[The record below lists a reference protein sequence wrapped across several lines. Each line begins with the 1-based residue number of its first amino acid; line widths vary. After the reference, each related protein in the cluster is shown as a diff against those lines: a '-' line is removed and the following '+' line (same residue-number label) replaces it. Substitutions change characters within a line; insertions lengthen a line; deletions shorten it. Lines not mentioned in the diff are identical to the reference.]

1 MISVK
6 GAYYL
11 KDKIER
17 FSNGDFEYELPF
29 ICLSEEE
36 IRITVE
42 TGKSYEGSFIISN
55 SMEREMKGII
65 YSSNRLMQ
73 IESSSFLG
81 ISNTV
86 IYSFHADYLK
96 AGEVIQGEISVVSDC
111 GEKTIP
117 FYINI
122 EVAYVT
128 TSLGKIKDLFQFT
141 NLARMDWSEAKKVFR
156 MEEFERIFLANEERY
171 RYIYRNLIKSITTSQ
186 ALEEFLIAVHKKA
199 MIRLVVDKT
208 QVEYSVTEEGISDKL
223 ILTKD
228 HWGYAEIRVSTE
240 APFIQLE
247 QKFLWAD
254 RFIGN
259 THQIS
264 YSIDPVK
271 LRAGNN
277 YGQIVIKTA
286 YQTITVEVKCSYRK
300 HQEHR
305 SEHRLIQKLELG
317 LIDNYLSFRLNKIN
331 LENYIDVAEALW
343 KELPDRE
350 DSKRKSLIKA
360 HLALISGKEKLVKE
374 ELDRFQKEEA
384 IWKRRSVVE
393 YCAYLYL
400 NALYEKEDE
409 VIKEA
414 ARVIRDYYENG
425 KDDWRIL
432 WFLLNI
438 DSTYG
443 KSGGK
448 KLSDI
453 KEQYE
458 AGCHSPILYYE
469 AVCILNQEPVLLHEL
484 DEFELQILNFGIKN
498 RMLSKELARQYTY
511 LAKKRKTYHPLI
523 YHSLVKLY
531 DEFGDIDTLS
541 AICCLLIKGLKRSE
555 KYYEWYRL
563 GVEAQLRITE
573 LYEYYMYSIS
583 YDLQEPL
590 AQPVLLYFI
599 YNSSISDRKKAFLY
613 ANIIRN
619 KDKNEPIYRSYL
631 KRMEIFAINMLAAHQ
646 ISSDLAVLYQEF
658 MTKNVLT
665 AELSKHMPYVMYRH
679 ELICD
684 NPNMISVRVV
694 HKELGFEENQVL
706 NMGSTQID
714 IFTSNAEIF
723 LIDSFGNYYIE
734 SVDYSV
740 TPYLNPEE
748 YENHCLEY
756 SNHSM
761 LLLHLFDRYQNDR
774 ILSDKSIALRK
785 QVLQIEDLAKEY
797 ITDCYQTLIEYYYE
811 NYNDELL
818 EYYLNQIDLHNIKP
832 IERAK
837 YIEYMVVRKLYNL
850 ALKALEDFG
859 FEGITVN
866 RLVKMCSGWM
876 MTSDADE
883 QHDIMVS
890 LCYYVF
896 LHGKYDEAILQYLV
910 RYYEG
915 ATVEM
920 FRLWK
925 AAKSFEL
932 DTHSL
937 EERLLNHLLFAESYI
952 EDSYQVFYEYYKEIT
967 NHKLIRAYL
976 SFYAY
981 QYLVHEHIISSEL
994 FPIMRRELNYDENEI
1009 CLLAWLKYNIRNKL
1023 LTENERI
1030 FIERQI
1036 TSLVKKG
1043 IVLPYFAEYRN
1054 QIALPE
1060 KVLNK
1065 CYITYIT
1072 DPRNQVYIH
1081 FRFIKQQEQDYITE
1095 RMNNVFM
1102 GIHVKEF
1109 SLFYHETVQYYI
1121 TEGYAE
1127 EEATTE
1133 SFHAQYDPETP
1144 EDEDSRYNQINLML
1158 MAEEVKDDST
1168 LLGMMENYI
1177 QREYLADTCF
1187 KQIN

>member
-1 MISVK
+1 M
-6 GAYYL
+6 

-42 TGKSYEGSFIISN
+42 MGKSYVGSFTISN

-73 IESSSFLG
+73 LASPSFAG
-81 ISNTV
+81 VSNTV
-86 IYSFHADYLK
+86 VYSFHADHLK
-96 AGEVIQGEISVVSDC
+96 AGEIIQGEISVVSDC
-111 GEKTIP
+111 GEKIIP
-117 FYINI
+117 FTINI

-128 TSLGKIKDLFQFT
+128 TSLGKIKDLFQFA
-141 NLARMDWSEAKKVFR
+141 NLARVDWSEAKKVFR

-171 RYIYRNLIKSITTSQ
+171 RFIYRNLIKSITTSQ
-186 ALEEFLIAVHKKA
+186 ALEEFLIAIHKKA
-199 MIRLVVDKT
+199 MLHLVIDKT
-208 QVEYSVTEEGISDKL
+208 QVEYFVVEEGISDRL

-247 QKFLWAD
+247 QKFIWAD

-264 YSIDPVK
+264 YAIDPLK
-271 LRAGNN
+271 LRPGIN
-277 YGQIVIKTA
+277 YGQILIKTA
-286 YQTITVEVKCSYRK
+286 YQTITVEVKCSFRK
-300 HQEHR
+300 HHERR

-317 LIDNYLSFRLNKIN
+317 LIDNYLSFRLNRIN
-331 LENYIDVAEALW
+331 LESYIDEAEALW

-360 HLALISGKEKLVKE
+360 HLALISGKEELVKE
-374 ELDRFQKEEA
+374 ELLNFRREEA

-400 NALYEKEDE
+400 NALYEKNDD

-414 ARVIRDYYENG
+414 ARVIRSYYENG
-425 KDDWRIL
+425 RADWRIL

-438 DSTYG
+438 DSSYG
-443 KSGGK
+443 KSGNR

-469 AVCILNQEPVLLHEL
+469 AICILNREPVLLREL
-484 DEFELQILNFGIKN
+484 SVFEIQILNFGIKN
-498 RMLSKELARQYTY
+498 WMLTKELAQQYTY
-511 LAKKRKTYHPLI
+511 LANKRKTYHPVI
-523 YHSLVKLY
+523 YQGLVKLY
-531 DEFGDIDTLS
+531 DEFGEVDILS
-541 AICCLLIKGLKRSE
+541 AICCLLIKGLKRSA
-555 KYYEWYRL
+555 KYFEWYRL

-613 ANIIRN
+613 ANIVRN
-619 KDKNEPIYRSYL
+619 KDKNEPIYRSYQ
-631 KRMEIFAINMLAAHQ
+631 KRMEIFATKMLAAHQ
-646 ISSDLAVLYQEF
+646 ISGDLAVLYREF
-658 MTKNVLT
+658 MTKSVLS
-665 AELSKHMPYVMYRH
+665 AELSRHMPYVMYRH
-679 ELICD
+679 ELTCE
-684 NPNMISVRVV
+684 NPNIISVRVV
-694 HKELGFEENQVL
+694 HKELGVEENQDL
-706 NMGSTQID
+706 IMGRTQID

-723 LIDSFGNYYIE
+723 LIDSYGNYYIE
-734 SVDYSV
+734 SVDYNV
-740 TPYLNPEE
+740 TPFLNPEE
-748 YENHCLEY
+748 YEKHCLEY

-761 LLLHLFDRYQNDR
+761 LLLHLFDRYQNYR
-774 ILSDKSIALRK
+774 IMSENSIILRK
-785 QVLQIEDLAKEY
+785 QVLQIEGLAKEY

-811 NYNDELL
+811 NINDELL
-818 EYYLNQIDLHNIKP
+818 ELYLNQIDLHSIKP
-832 IERAK
+832 VERAK
-837 YIEYMVVRKLYNL
+837 YIEYMVIRKIYDL
-850 ALKALEDFG
+850 ALKALENFR
-859 FEGITVN
+859 FEGITIN

-876 MTSDADE
+876 LTPDAE
-883 QHDIMVS
+883 ERHEIMVS

-896 LHGKYDEAILQYLV
+896 SYGKYDVAILQYLIH
-910 RYYEG
+910 YYEG
-915 ATVEM
+915 ATGEM

-937 EERLLNHLLFAESYI
+937 EERLLIHLLFAERDL
-952 EDSYQVFYEYYKEIT
+952 EESYQIFYDYYKEIT
-967 NHKLIRAYL
+967 NHILIKAYL

-981 QYLVHEHIISSEL
+981 QYLVHEYIIPSEL
-994 FPIMRRELNYDENEI
+994 FPVMRRELNYEENDI
-1009 CLLAWLKYNIRNKL
+1009 CLLAWLKYNTRNKT
-1023 LTENERI
+1023 LTENERG
-1030 FIERQI
+1030 FIERHI
-1036 TSLVKKG
+1036 EILVKKG
-1043 IVLPYFAEYRN
+1043 IILPFFAEYHN
-1054 QIALPE
+1054 LVVLPE

-1072 DPRNQVYIH
+1072 DPRSQVYIH
-1081 FRFIKQQEQDYITE
+1081 FGLLKQQQQDYITE
-1095 RMNNVFM
+1095 RMTNVFM

-1109 SLFYHETVQYYI
+1109 VLFYHETVQYYI

-1127 EEATTE
+1127 EETITE
-1133 SFHAQYDPETP
+1133 RFHAQYDMETP
-1144 EDEDSRYNQINLML
+1144 EDEDGRYNQINLML
-1158 MAEEVKDDST
+1158 MAMEVKDDST
-1168 LLGMMENYI
+1168 LQGIMENYI

-1187 KQIN
+1187 RQID

>member
-1 MISVK
+1 M
-6 GAYYL
+6 

-42 TGKSYEGSFIISN
+42 MGKTYEGSFTISN

-73 IESSSFLG
+73 IASPSFMG
-81 ISNTV
+81 VSNTV
-86 IYSFHADYLK
+86 IYSFHADHLK

-111 GEKTIP
+111 GEKTLP
-117 FYINI
+117 FTINI

-156 MEEFERIFLANEERY
+156 MEEFERIFLVNEERY
-171 RYIYRNLIKSITTSQ
+171 RFIYRNLIKSITTSQ
-186 ALEEFLIAVHKKA
+186 ALEEFLIAIHKKA

-208 QVEYSVTEEGISDKL
+208 QVDYLVTEEGISDRL

-264 YSIDPVK
+264 YSIDPAK
-271 LRAGNN
+271 LRPGIN
-277 YGQIVIKTA
+277 YGQILIKTA
-286 YQTITVEVKCSYRK
+286 YQTITVEVKCCYRK
-300 HQEHR
+300 QTEHR
-305 SEHRLIQKLELG
+305 SEHKLIQKLELG
-317 LIDNYLSFRLNKIN
+317 LMDNYLSFRLNKIS
-331 LENYIDVAEALW
+331 LESYIDEAEALW

-350 DSKRKSLIKA
+350 DNKQKSLIKT
-360 HLALISGKEKLVKE
+360 HLALISGNEKLVKE
-374 ELDRFQKEEA
+374 ELENFQREEA
-384 IWKRRSVVE
+384 VWKRRSVVE

-400 NALYEKEDE
+400 NALYKKEDE

-414 ARVIRDYYENG
+414 ARVIRSYYENG
-425 KDDWRIL
+425 KADWRIL

-443 KSGGK
+443 KSGGR

-458 AGCHSPILYYE
+458 VGCHSPILYYE
-469 AVCILNQEPVLLHEL
+469 AICILNQEPVLLREL
-484 DEFELQILNFGIKN
+484 SGFEIQILNFGIKN
-498 RMLSKELARQYTY
+498 FMLTKELAQQYTY
-511 LAKKRKTYHPLI
+511 LANKRKTYHPVI
-523 YHSLVKLY
+523 YQDLVRLY
-531 DEFGDIDTLS
+531 DEYGDVDILS
-541 AICCLLIKGLKRSE
+541 AICCLLIKGLKRSA
-555 KYYEWYRL
+555 KYFEWYRL

-613 ANIIRN
+613 ANIVRN
-619 KDKNEPIYRSYL
+619 KDKNEPIYRSYQ
-631 KRMEIFAINMLAAHQ
+631 KRMEIFATKMLAAHQ
-646 ISSDLAVLYQEF
+646 ISSDLAVLYREF
-658 MTKNVLT
+658 MTKSVLT
-665 AELSKHMPYVMYRH
+665 ADLSRHMPYVMYRH
-679 ELICD
+679 ELTCE
-684 NPNMISVRVV
+684 NPNVISVKVV
-694 HKELGFEENQVL
+694 HKELGIEENQVL
-706 NMGSTQID
+706 NMGITQID

-734 SVDYSV
+734 SVDYSI

-761 LLLHLFDRYQNDR
+761 LLLHLFDRYQNYR
-774 ILSDKSIALRK
+774 VMSENSIALRK
-785 QVLQIEDLAKEY
+785 QVLQIEGLAKEY
-797 ITDCYQTLIEYYYE
+797 TTDCYQALIEYYYE

-818 EYYLNQIDLHNIKP
+818 ELYLSQIDLHSIKP
-832 IERAK
+832 IERTK

-850 ALKALEDFG
+850 ALKALEIFG

-876 MTSDADE
+876 LTSDADE
-883 QHDIMVS
+883 RHEILVA
-890 LCYYVF
+890 LCYHVF
-896 LHGKYDEAILQYLV
+896 SHGKYDEAILRYLIH
-910 RYYEG
+910 YYEG
-915 ATVEM
+915 ATEEM

-937 EERLLNHLLFAESYI
+937 EERLLSQLLFAESYL
-952 EDSYQVFYEYYKEIT
+952 EDSYQVFYDYYKEIT
-967 NHKLIRAYL
+967 NHILIRAYL

-981 QYLVHEHIISSEL
+981 QYLVHEHIIPTEL
-994 FPIMRRELNYDENEI
+994 FPVMRRELNYEENDI
-1009 CLLAWLKYNIRNKL
+1009 CLLAWLKYNIRNKA
-1023 LTENERI
+1023 LTENERSY
-1030 FIERQI
+1030 IERQI
-1036 TSLVKKG
+1036 TILVKKG
-1043 IVLPYFAEYRN
+1043 IVLPFFAEYHN
-1054 QIALPE
+1054 QVALPE

-1072 DPRNQVYIH
+1072 DPRSQVYIH
-1081 FRFIKQQEQDYITE
+1081 FRLLKQQEQDYITE
-1095 RMNNVFM
+1095 RMTNVFM

-1109 SLFYHETVQYYI
+1109 VLFYHETVQYYI

-1127 EEATTE
+1127 EEEIME
-1133 SFHAQYDPETP
+1133 SFHAQYDPGTG
-1144 EDEDSRYNQINLML
+1144 EDEEDRYNQINLML
-1158 MAEEVKDDST
+1158 MAAEVKDDST
-1168 LLGMMENYI
+1168 LQGIMENYI

-1187 KQIN
+1187 RQID